1 MSMAARTTESA
12 EISFRVV
19 VPLPRR
25 RRAQTIQPRVPAVD
39 FLVVVDEEERDLA
52 RAIVLS
58 RFGRDL
64 RKLI

>member
-12 EISFRVV
+12 EVSFRVV

-25 RRAQTIQPRVPAVD
+25 RRAQTIQPRVQAVD
-39 FLVVVDEEERDLA
+39 IVVVFDEEERDLA
-52 RAIVLS
+52 RAVVLR
-58 RFGRDL
+58 RFRPDL

>member
-1 MSMAARTTESA
+1 MAARTTGSA
-12 EISFRVV
+12 EVSFRVV

-39 FLVVVDEEERDLA
+39 IVVLVDEEGRDLT
-52 RAIVLS
+52 RAVVLG
-58 RFGRDL
+58 RIGRDL

>member
-12 EISFRVV
+12 EVSFRVV

-39 FLVVVDEEERDLA
+39 IMVLVDAEERDLA
-52 RAIVLS
+52 RAFVLS
-58 RFGRDL
+58 RFRRDL